1 MSNSPAR
8 KMDFLP
14 SLPPVLERLLATLD
28 DPQSSASDVEEILHH
43 DQSTT
48 SRLLGVANSA
58 YYGMRHDITSVAR
71 AVVILG
77 LGEVR
82 SICISTVME
91 ALLSPASLS
100 ERRTATQVWLHSF
113 AVQEAVRVIA
123 RRLDMP
129 RLDVALTAGLLH
141 DVGWV
146 VMMSYFEPQ
155 WQKLRRA
162 LDQGATPEQAQA
174 QAGMNHQEA
183 GGLLARHWDLPAPLE
198 EVITRHHQPGP
209 DLSHFSLVALV
220 HLADALAWSLGMG
233 ALVKQ
238 PAPAYLEEAV
248 SGMGISSAVLAECRR
263 EMEKDLE
270 EKKEHWLRLLA
281 S

>member
-1 MSNSPAR
+1 MTNSPAR

-14 SLPPVLERLLATLD
+14 SLPPVLEKLLATLD
-28 DPQSSASDVEEILHH
+28 DPHSSADDVEEILHH

-58 YYGMRHDITSVAR
+58 YYGMRHDISSVAR

-77 LGEVR
+77 LAEVR

-91 ALLSPASLS
+91 ALLAPAGLT
-100 ERRTATQVWLHSF
+100 ERRTAAQVWLHSF

-123 RRLDMP
+123 RRLELP
-129 RLDVALTAGLLH
+129 SLDVALTAGLLH

-146 VMMSYFEPQ
+146 VMMSYFESQ
-155 WQKLRRA
+155 WHELRRA
-162 LDQGATPEQAQA
+162 LDEGATPEEAQA
-174 QAGMNHQEA
+174 RAGMNHQEA
-183 GGLLARHWDLPAPLE
+183 GGLLARHWGLPSSLE
-198 EVITRHHQPGP
+198 EVITRHHRPDS

-220 HLADALAWSLGMG
+220 HLADALAWDLDLG
-233 ALVKQ
+233 ALPDQ
-238 PAPAYLEEAV
+238 EPPPRREEAALELGL
-248 SGMGISSAVLAECRR
+248 SHTVLAECRR

-270 EKKEHWLRLLA
+270 QNKERWSRLLA